1 MSRLPRFEMQPR
13 REWYAVS
20 LSAELKRK
28 PQAVSVLG
36 TRFVIYRDTGGAPVV
51 HLDRCP
57 HRNVP
62 LSQGNCLDEN
72 TLECPYHGWRFRPD
86 GACSLIPGR
95 TTLPKAS
102 HKVDTFAACEKYGL
116 VWLCP
121 VLDQLPENPPRSI
134 PEMESDDY
142 TKVLKKVVFPAGV
155 HAVVE
160 NALDVP
166 HTSILH
172 RGLFRGGERN
182 RVRVILRRYKTW
194 AEAEYQ
200 GEPPPKGLVA
210 RLLNWGGSG
219 ALEVQHF
226 DRFILP
232 HLLQVEYRL
241 GPRTHFLISGFCT
254 PVSPQKTEL
263 YALVC
268 LRTPLGKFLERFL
281 ARVLEPFAMK
291 VFRQDVKVL
300 QLQTENLE
308 HFREE
313 SFMSTELDVLGSSIT
328 RLLKEAYEEEQR
340 SPALEGVNPGGAGE
354 TLVTGEIGGESPR
367 EVTEIELDA

>member
-1 MSRLPRFEMQPR
+1 MSRLRRFEMQPR
-13 REWYAVS
+13 REWYAVA
-20 LSAELKRK
+20 LSADLKRS
-28 PQAVSVLG
+28 PRAVSVLG
-36 TRFVIYRDTGGAPVV
+36 TRFVIYRDTAGAAVA

-62 LSQGNCLDEN
+62 LSRGRCLDEN

-86 GACSLIPGR
+86 GSCSLVPGK
-95 TTLPKAS
+95 TAGPKSS
-102 HKVDTFAACEKYGL
+102 HRVETFATCEKYGV
-116 VWLCP
+116 VWVCP
-121 VLDQLPENPPRSI
+121 ELGQVPTSPPRSI
-134 PEMESDDY
+134 PEMDSNDY
-142 TKVLKKVVFPAGV
+142 TKVIKRVEFPAGL

-172 RGLFRGGERN
+172 RGLFRGGARN
-182 RVRVILRRYKTW
+182 RVRVILRRYSNW

-210 RLLNWGGSG
+210 RLLNWGASG

-226 DRFILP
+226 DRFYLP
-232 HLLQVEYRL
+232 NLLQVEYRL

-254 PVSPQKTEL
+254 PVSEQQTDL
-263 YALVC
+263 YAVVC
-268 LRTPLGKFLERFL
+268 LRTPLGKFLERLL

-300 QLQTENLE
+300 KLQTENLE
-308 HFREE
+308 HFGEE
-313 SFMSTELDVLGSSIT
+313 SFMSTEIDVLGSSIT
-328 RLLKEAYEEEQR
+328 RLLKEAYEHER
-340 SPALEGVNPGGAGE
+340 RPVSPLGDKGGAMEASPDFTAPNGE
-354 TLVTGEIGGESPR
+354 VPR